1 MLLNFQPFLAMFAG
15 QKEKPAVLG
24 QHFTQTDNTDCYLLN
39 WRLSAMSS
47 PVGTGL
53 GRKTTHRQ
61 AHCTSQ
67 GGPVTTHHSRHLCW
81 AGLSDVKEPV
91 NNCL

>member
-1 MLLNFQPFLAMFAG
+1 MFGGPMLLNFQPFLAMFAG

-39 WRLSAMSS
+39 WRLSARSS
-47 PVGTGL
+47 HVGTGL

-61 AHCTSQ
+61 AHRTSQ
-67 GGPVTTHHSRHLCW
+67 GGLQPPTVPATC
-81 AGLSDVKEPV
+81 AGPGYQM
-91 NNCL
+91 